1 MRYLAILAVMV
12 LALVGG
18 GCGSLDKEFVDRMD
32 VPSKVLLPDLRRF
45 YKGEAGPALDPDQ
58 VERRIRLLDEWE
70 KTIQEAVKATR

>member
-1 MRYLAILAVMV
+1 MRFLSVVVVVV

-32 VPSKVLLPDLRRF
+32 GPSKVLLPDLRRF
-45 YKGEAGPALDPDQ
+45 YKGEVGPVLDPEQ
-58 VERRIRLLDEWE
+58 VQRRIRLLDEWE